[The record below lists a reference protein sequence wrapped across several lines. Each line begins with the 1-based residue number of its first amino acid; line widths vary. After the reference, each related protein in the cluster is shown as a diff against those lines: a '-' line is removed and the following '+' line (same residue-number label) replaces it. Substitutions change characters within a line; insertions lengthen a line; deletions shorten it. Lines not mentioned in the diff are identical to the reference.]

1 MIVELGAGPPEPERL
16 REVLARALDD
26 PSADAAH
33 LLPDRGG
40 FVDAHGDPVAVGE
53 DGRALTHLERDGA
66 RVAVLMH
73 APALLDEPG
82 RVAAVAARAGPALE
96 DERRHAE
103 VRARLREVQASRA
116 RLVASAD
123 ADRRRVERDLHG
135 GAQQRLATVALSLT
149 LARSRLRSAGPE
161 AIDTL
166 LDETGRELAGALED
180 LRELA
185 RGLYPVLLTDAGLG
199 PALTALAERSPIPVV
214 VTALPGAR
222 LPEAVE
228 RAVHAVVCEALANA
242 AAHSG
247 ADGVR
252 VDVRD
257 AGGVTTVEVSDDGRG
272 GADGDGPG
280 LRGLAD
286 RVAAT
291 GGVLRVTSPSGGGTR
306 LRAELPS

>member
-1 MIVELGAGPPEPERL
+1 M
-16 REVLARALDD
+16 
-26 PSADAAH
+26 
-33 LLPDRGG
+33 
-40 FVDAHGDPVAVGE
+40 
-53 DGRALTHLERDGA
+53 
-66 RVAVLMH
+66 
-73 APALLDEPG
+73 
-82 RVAAVAARAGPALE
+82 
-96 DERRHAE
+96 
-103 VRARLREVQASRA
+103 QASRA

-166 LDETGRELAGALED
+166 LDETGRELAGALEE

-247 ADGVR
+247 ADGY
-252 VDVRD
+252 
-257 AGGVTTVEVSDDGRG
+257 GS
-272 GADGDGPG
+272 
-280 LRGLAD
+280 
-286 RVAAT
+286 
-291 GGVLRVTSPSGGGTR
+291 TSGTR
-306 LRAELPS
+306 GA